1 MATSTPLNDNRDDVT
16 YYNPSKSSTSMEVS
30 NDIWVMTYGDGS
42 TTSGELYTN
51 VVTVAGVT
59 FARQAVEVAGFIWR
73 IRILRAI
80 WD

>member
-1 MATSTPLNDNRDDVT
+1 
-16 YYNPSKSSTSMEVS
+16 MEVS
-30 NDIWVMTYGDGS
+30 NDIWVMAYGDGS